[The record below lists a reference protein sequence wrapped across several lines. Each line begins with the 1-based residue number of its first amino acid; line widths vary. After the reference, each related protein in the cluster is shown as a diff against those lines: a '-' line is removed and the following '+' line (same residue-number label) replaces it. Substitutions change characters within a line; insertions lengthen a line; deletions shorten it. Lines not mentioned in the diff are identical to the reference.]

1 MPKQLCGGW
10 LEQNNVAAHSNFQL
24 QFPKLSKNLQSQ
36 KLVDKS
42 LLTSEI
48 RPADQSYS
56 ASLHCFPQKQCLK
69 LIVSSSA
76 PRWASRVRE
85 RGRKWSLTASTRT
98 ETGSWPWMS
107 LSTATSWWWW
117 TLEKYLALKRIVG
130 VQLNELTRW
139 TRLIIRVQLAVNF
152 GPDRTTFVS
161 VARVTNL
168 DKNCIRNS
176 ATEGLIYMTRSCKV
190 FGHKVHYI
198 VSPTMNSDIAVVIPP
213 ITRFIYSE
221 IIFTNYQ

>member
-1 MPKQLCGGW
+1 M
-10 LEQNNVAAHSNFQL
+10 
-24 QFPKLSKNLQSQ
+24 
-36 KLVDKS
+36 
-42 LLTSEI
+42 
-48 RPADQSYS
+48 
-56 ASLHCFPQKQCLK
+56 
-69 LIVSSSA
+69 
-76 PRWASRVRE
+76 
-85 RGRKWSLTASTRT
+85 
-98 ETGSWPWMS
+98 
-107 LSTATSWWWW
+107 
-117 TLEKYLALKRIVG
+117 
-130 VQLNELTRW
+130 
-139 TRLIIRVQLAVNF
+139 IIRVQLAVNF

-198 VSPTMNSDIAVVIPP
+198 VSPTMFLIMNSDIAVVIPP